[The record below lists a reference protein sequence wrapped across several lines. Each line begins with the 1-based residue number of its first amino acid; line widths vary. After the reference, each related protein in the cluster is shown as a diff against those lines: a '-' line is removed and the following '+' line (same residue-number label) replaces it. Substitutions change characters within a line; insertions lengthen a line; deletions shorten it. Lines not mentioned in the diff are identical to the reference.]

1 MSTVSPSYSQRV
13 SELLKKHHIFF
24 IEAPVS
30 GSKKPAEDASLVI
43 LAGGDQKQVDRFE
56 PLLLK
61 MGKKVIYCGD
71 VGQGSCMKMVVNLLL
86 GIMMEGLC
94 EAINFGQKCGLSMKH
109 MQDALLSG
117 PMGCGLFQLKSGMLE
132 SNEYPAQFP
141 LKHMTKDIR
150 FAIQTAD
157 HAGAAAPVG
166 HAVFQ
171 LFRQGVGHD
180 LGDLD
185 VAAIKKV
192 LEAVSDQ

>member
-1 MSTVSPSYSQRV
+1 
-13 SELLKKHHIFF
+13 
-24 IEAPVS
+24 
-30 GSKKPAEDASLVI
+30 
-43 LAGGDQKQVDRFE
+43 
-56 PLLLK
+56 
-61 MGKKVIYCGD
+61 
-71 VGQGSCMKMVVNLLL
+71 
-86 GIMMEGLC
+86 
-94 EAINFGQKCGLSMKH
+94 
-109 MQDALLSG
+109 
-117 PMGCGLFQLKSGMLE
+117 MLE

-157 HAGAAAPVG
+157 QAGAAAPVG

-192 LEAVSDQ
+192 LEAVGDQ